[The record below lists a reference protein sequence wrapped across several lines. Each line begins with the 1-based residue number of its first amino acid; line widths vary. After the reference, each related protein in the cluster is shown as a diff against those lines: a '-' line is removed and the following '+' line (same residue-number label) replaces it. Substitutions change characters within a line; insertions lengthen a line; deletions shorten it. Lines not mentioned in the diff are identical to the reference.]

1 MPIQDHTSKSLVR
14 TVLETN
20 CDAGGDVSMNCKC
33 RRLSCFSILLGLAS
47 IFFFRNVSLVLHLG
61 TAPSHIGRQVTVL
74 SSATAPDYQQPQRQ
88 DQHWQRDDGDDD
100 QQSDDEEERRDAN
113 SAGSSQQRNG
123 LSSTTSEKRK
133 DHRHHLRTM
142 NNKRPAQFEL
152 RAAAI
157 APNATLSACLLI
169 KDDND
174 ILPEWLAYHYH
185 TMNLRNLIVAVDPSS
200 SELPSEILQ
209 KWRLLTDLKIR
220 EWTDS
225 SYMPAAFLKTGRT
238 PPSEVQ
244 VKDLVN
250 ASAEA
255 MMTVANHRYRQR
267 VFLSQCMRSF
277 RQDGLSWVIHIDTDE
292 FVVASKLL
300 RQMNPEYVD
309 VPDPEQPGSLLRFI
323 QQVVQVTG
331 ELVNYPCISMLRVL
345 FGSQES
351 SLNDQQAQVPPEFN
365 GTAFE
370 TLRWRY
376 HGLPHNRSLH
386 GNPKV
391 IIDVGAIPGRYFEE
405 EAVFSIHR
413 PIKQYCPRNSDLA
426 FSSFRKQ
433 PVGVNHYLG
442 SWERYSGRSDNRRS
456 RDVYDAKAGVNRGRD
471 DGYVMACM
479 RAWNEHCF
487 AALLNVFNS
496 HSPTSLFSHLRLRPW
511 LRGFLQ
517 NIGVSVAS
525 DLLGVSY
532 LSTSEVTA
540 VSSPAEQSTPDK
552 TEQLVQL
559 TATAA
564 TENLLTQ

>member
-1 MPIQDHTSKSLVR
+1 MPIHKSRKGLWS
-14 TVLETN
+14 LMETD

-33 RRLSCFSILLGLAS
+33 RRFSCFSILLGLAS
-47 IFFFRNVSLVLHLG
+47 IFFLRNVSLVLHLG
-61 TAPSHIGRQVTVL
+61 AAPGHDGRKISVIPSSGTVPDFEL
-74 SSATAPDYQQPQRQ
+74 VQEQEQLMQLNDINDNQRSADEQQEGEGDSGISQAQRGRLRSKNASRHKKGNRSSKTKSSAQ
-88 DQHWQRDDGDDD
+88 
-100 QQSDDEEERRDAN
+100 
-113 SAGSSQQRNG
+113 
-123 LSSTTSEKRK
+123 STT
-133 DHRHHLRTM
+133 H
-142 NNKRPAQFEL
+142 FEP
-152 RAAAI
+152 RAEAL
-157 APNATLSACLLI
+157 APNATCSACLLI

-174 ILPEWLAYHYH
+174 ILAEWLAYHYH

-200 SELPSEILQ
+200 NESPSEILQ
-209 KWRLLTDLKIR
+209 KWRLLTDMKIR

-250 ASAEA
+250 ATDEA
-255 MMTVANHRYRQR
+255 VVAVANHRYRQR
-267 VFLSQCMRSF
+267 VFLSKCMRAF

-300 RQMNPEYVD
+300 RQMNPEYVAL
-309 VPDPEQPGSLLRFI
+309 PEPEQPGSLLRFI

-351 SLNDQQAQVPPEFN
+351 SLSDQQEQVPPEFN
-365 GTAFE
+365 GTSFE
-370 TLRWRY
+370 TLRWHY

-391 IIDVGAIPGRYFEE
+391 IIDVGAIPSRYFEE

-442 SWERYSGRSDNRRS
+442 SWERYSGRSDDRRS
-456 RDVYDAKAGVNRGRD
+456 RDVYDAKASANRGRD
-471 DGYVMACM
+471 DG
-479 RAWNEHCF
+479 
-487 AALLNVFNS
+487 
-496 HSPTSLFSHLRLRPW
+496 
-511 LRGFLQ
+511 
-517 NIGVSVAS
+517 
-525 DLLGVSY
+525 
-532 LSTSEVTA
+532 
-540 VSSPAEQSTPDK
+540 
-552 TEQLVQL
+552 
-559 TATAA
+559 
-564 TENLLTQ
+564 